1 MNHGYKPTNG
11 HSKAL
16 NQAVFTNPQQALLQ
30 RATGKIKLSQTYLVN
45 ETISNELLKPISIYE
60 EREFFDAMEVVHLER
75 CETISKPEDPI
86 RHLYFPES
94 AVVSEFQILE
104 NGKTVE
110 ISMTGREG
118 VVGINAAFNARQTQ
132 NFSQVL
138 IPGKAFR
145 VSLQSFK
152 GRLDNCNLFQ
162 KSIYKYVNQHI
173 SQISQRVVCNS
184 QHSTEER
191 LCLWLLMI
199 TERCGKTVLPLTQEQ
214 IARFL
219 GVHRPSVTLV
229 TQNLRSEG
237 VIDYLRGKVS
247 ITDRQKLKSRACTCY
262 AAMARS

>member
-1 MNHGYKPTNG
+1 MNQGYKTQNAR
-11 HSKAL
+11 SL
-16 NQAVFTNPQQALLQ
+16 NQKIYTNPHPGLLQ
-30 RATGKIKLSQTYLVN
+30 RSNGKIKLSPSFWYN
-45 ETISNELLKPISIYE
+45 DSISNELLKHISFFE
-60 EREFFDAMEVVHLER
+60 EKEFFNAMELVNLER
-75 CETISKPEDPI
+75 CEDVSKPEDTI
-86 RHLYFPES
+86 HYLYFPES

-118 VVGINAAFNARQTQ
+118 VVGVNAIFNGRQTQ

-138 IPGKAFR
+138 IPGRAFR
-145 VSLQSFK
+145 ISSKF
-152 GRLDNCNLFQ
+152 FQ
-162 KSIYKYVNQHI
+162 KQISDCDFFQQSIYKYVNQYI

-199 TERCGKTVLPLTQEQ
+199 TERCGKNSLPLTQEQ

-229 TQNLRSEG
+229 TQNLRNEG
-237 VIDYLRGKVS
+237 VIDYVRGKIS
-247 ITDRQKLKSRACTCY
+247 ITDREKLKNRSCSCY
-262 AAMARS
+262 AAMEND

>member
-1 MNHGYKPTNG
+1 MNHGYKPENG
-11 HSKAL
+11 RTKIL
-16 NQAVFTNPQQALLQ
+16 NQPIFKNSQEMLL
-30 RATGKIKLSQTYLVN
+30 RRTMGKIKLSQAFLYN
-45 ETISNELLKPISIYE
+45 DDISNELLKHISIFE
-60 EREFFDAMEVVHLER
+60 ESEFLDAMETVQLER
-75 CETISKPEDPI
+75 CEDISKPEDTI
-86 RHLYFPES
+86 RYLYFPES

-118 VVGINAAFNARQTQ
+118 VVGINAVFNVHQTQ

-145 VSLQSFK
+145 ISAKF
-152 GRLDNCNLFQ
+152 FQ
-162 KSIYKYVNQHI
+162 KQIACCSYFQKNVYKYVNRYI

-199 TERCGKTVLPLTQEQ
+199 TGRCGKNSLPLTQEQ

-229 TQNLRSEG
+229 TQTLRNEG
-237 VIDYLRGKVS
+237 VIDYSRGKVS
-247 ITDRQKLKSRACTCY
+247 ITDRQKLKDRSCTCY
-262 AAMARS
+262 VAMSES

>member
-1 MNHGYKPTNG
+1 MDHGYKPQNG
-11 HSKAL
+11 HSEFL
-16 NQAVFTNPQQALLQ
+16 NQSVFENTRRSLPH
-30 RATGKIKLSQTYLVN
+30 RATGKIKLSQAYLVN
-45 ETISNELLKPISIYE
+45 EQISNELLKSVSIYE
-60 EREFFDAMEVVHLER
+60 EREFFDAMEIVQLEKR
-75 CETISKPEDPI
+75 ETISKPDDVI
-86 RHLYFPES
+86 RYLYFPES

-118 VVGINAAFNARQTQ
+118 VIGINAVFNVAQTQ

-138 IPGKAFR
+138 VSGRAFR
-145 VSLQSFK
+145 INLQSFRRRID
-152 GRLDNCNLFQ
+152 GCIYFQ
-162 KSIYKYVNQHI
+162 KSIYRYINQYI

-199 TERCGKTVLPLTQEQ
+199 IERCDKNTLSLTQEQ

-219 GVHRPSVTLV
+219 GVHRPSVTLA

-237 VIDYLRGKVS
+237 VIDYIRGRVS
-247 ITDRQKLKSRACTCY
+247 IIDRQKLKNRACTCY
-262 AAMARS
+262 AEMKES